1 MTRMPIL
8 TRFGLTAAAALL
20 AASCSSAPAAA
31 PATPAP
37 QPMPA
42 ASPQVPNALTPPQ
55 SAERAA
61 DHVTL
66 TGVELGTMWT
76 FENPPLDYWRETYN
90 FDATPEW
97 LEHARLSSVRWSQG
111 CSASFV
117 SPDGLVVTNHHCARA
132 CVDAVSQGDE
142 DLLSNGFY
150 AATQAE
156 ERSCPNLSL
165 DQLVEIQDV
174 TDRVQG
180 AAPANAPATQVAAAQ
195 EAERNK
201 IKEECEGSSDYS
213 CQVVTL
219 YHGGQYQLYKY
230 KTYDNV
236 KLVMAPE
243 LQAGFFGGDYDN
255 FTYPRYDTDFSFVRA
270 YNDDDTSPASTPNY
284 FRWRAEGADEGEL
297 LFVTGNPGSTSRQI
311 TVAQWL
317 YEMQF
322 RHPFY
327 IDLLEGQ
334 EAYLKE
340 MGAQDPQVAA
350 RVRNRLF
357 GVENSLKLF
366 RGELEGLQDT
376 LLMARKI
383 KWQRQLQQA
392 IQADPQLKAQFAG
405 VIDSIATL
413 ETRKYALAPRLNL
426 ANPFFLGTPYMAA
439 AGALVTLARE
449 NALPEGERMDT
460 LYGQPVQR
468 LQMMAMNPQLGEPGQ
483 ESTLLKGR
491 LQMAADW
498 LSAGDP
504 LRDALLAATDVDQ
517 ALQILDRATG
527 IQSTTTRQDLLNQGI
542 QKIGAS
548 QDPYLQMAVVMDS
561 IYRSLEPRWAEL
573 QAAESVQQE
582 RFAKALFG
590 VFGTQIPPDA
600 TFTLRISDGVLKRYP
615 YNGTIAAPFTTFH
628 GLYERAEVF
637 NNEDPFT
644 LPASF
649 AKAKDTIDMDKRLD
663 FVSTNDIT
671 GGNSGSPI
679 IDRQARIVGL
689 AFDGNVEQLPNEFLF
704 RPDSSGR
711 TVGVDTQAITEA
723 LKSVYKAD
731 RLLKELMDA
740 ANR

>member
-1 MTRMPIL
+1 MRRMPIL
-8 TRFGLTAAAALL
+8 TRFGLLAGAGLV
-20 AASCSSAPAAA
+20 AASCSSAPAAP
-31 PATPAP
+31 PATPSP

-42 ASPQVPNALTPPQ
+42 AAPQTPQ
-55 SAERAA
+55 SLTVPQSVERTA
-61 DHVTL
+61 DHVEL

-76 FENPPLDYWRETYN
+76 FENPPLDYWRKTYD

-132 CVDAVSQGDE
+132 CVDAVSKEGE

-150 AATQAE
+150 AATQAD

-174 TDRVQG
+174 TERVQG

-201 IKEECEGSSDYS
+201 IEEECEASSDYS

-230 KTYDNV
+230 RTYDHV

-270 YNDDDTSPASTPNY
+270 YDDDGSSPASTPNY
-284 FRWRAEGADEGEL
+284 FRWRSEGADEGEL

-311 TVAQWL
+311 TVSQWL
-317 YEMQF
+317 YEMRF

-327 IDLLEGQ
+327 IDLLEAQ

-340 MGAQDPQVAA
+340 AGAKDPQVAA

-376 LLMARKI
+376 LLMARKV

-392 IQADPQLKAQFAG
+392 VAADPQLKAQFGG

-413 ETRKYALAPRLNL
+413 EAKKFALAPRLNL
-426 ANPFFLGTPYMAA
+426 ANPFFLGTSYMAA
-439 AGALVTLARE
+439 AGALTALAE
-449 NALPEGERMDT
+449 QAALPEGQRSDT
-460 LYGQPVQR
+460 LFGMPSQR
-468 LQMMAMNPQLGEPGQ
+468 LQMLAMNPQLTSPAD
-483 ESTLLKGR
+483 ESTMLSHR
-491 LQMAADW
+491 LRMAETW
-498 LSAGDP
+498 LAPNDP
-504 LRDALLAATDVDQ
+504 LRSALLAATNVDQ
-517 ALQILDRATG
+517 ALQILSAATG
-527 IQSTTTRQDLLNQGI
+527 LQSTTSRQELLNQGI
-542 QKIGAS
+542 QKIQAT
-548 QDPYLQMAVVMDS
+548 QDPYLEMAVVMDS
-561 IYRSLEPRWAEL
+561 IYRSLEPEWAGL

-590 VFGTQIPPDA
+590 VFGTDIPPDA

-615 YNGTIAAPFTTFH
+615 YNGTLAAPFTTFH

-644 LPASF
+644 LPDSF
-649 AKAKDTIDMDKRLD
+649 AKAKDTIDMDRRLD

-671 GGNSGSPI
+671 GGNSGSPM
-679 IDRQARIVGL
+679 IDRQGRIVGL

-723 LKSVYKAD
+723 LKSVYKAT
-731 RLLKELMDA
+731 RLLNELTA
-740 ANR
+740 AAKK